1 MNRVTIFHKLALAA
15 LAASLAFGL
24 LLTPQPAQAAV
35 TNIRV
40 TFVHAIN
47 GSKIG
52 LSRSMPLEVRIY
64 KRDNTTRYETEP
76 LMRYKTRLPIV
87 LLPTT
92 YRVEVYSKEQ
102 RKVISSMT
110 IDALTLKP
118 GDRVVIRF
126 ELDASGKPVS
136 TVRKR

>member
-1 MNRVTIFHKLALAA
+1 MNRVTICRKLVLAA
-15 LAASLAFGL
+15 LAAWMALGL

-35 TNIRV
+35 TNIKV

-52 LSRSMPLEVRIY
+52 LSRSMPLEVRVY

-76 LMRYKTRLPIV
+76 LIRYKSRLPIV

-102 RKVISSMT
+102 GKVISSMT
-110 IDALTLKP
+110 INALNLEP

-126 ELDASGKPVS
+126 ELNASGTPVA